1 MNQERGVIWH
11 VQLNKRHSNC
21 WQVAA
26 RALYKAK
33 QTTYFQ
39 PLSKSSKPLKLS
51 YKLGRQI
58 AREHKWWAPLNKG
71 RDRANQVQQKWWMPC
86 YFFYELNI
94 TCTLHKLTNT
104 QKKNWQLCLCLKG
117 TKGGSF
123 GSNARLLSLGI
134 IFTGCCCRWR
144 NIHLSS
150 AKNFSNNPVLMSAQ
164 GPGRIQPNLN
174 RNNPAII
181 KKKLL
186 DEKTIF
192 CKYKGS
198 T

>member
-1 MNQERGVIWH
+1 
-11 VQLNKRHSNC
+11 
-21 WQVAA
+21 
-26 RALYKAK
+26 
-33 QTTYFQ
+33 
-39 PLSKSSKPLKLS
+39 
-51 YKLGRQI
+51 
-58 AREHKWWAPLNKG
+58 
-71 RDRANQVQQKWWMPC
+71 MPC

-123 GSNARLLSLGI
+123 GSKTRLLSLGI
-134 IFTGCCCRWR
+134 IFTGRCCRWW

-186 DEKTIF
+186 EEKTNFLQVPI
-192 CKYKGS
+192 KPNLN
-198 T
+198 

>member
-1 MNQERGVIWH
+1 
-11 VQLNKRHSNC
+11 
-21 WQVAA
+21 
-26 RALYKAK
+26 
-33 QTTYFQ
+33 
-39 PLSKSSKPLKLS
+39 
-51 YKLGRQI
+51 
-58 AREHKWWAPLNKG
+58 
-71 RDRANQVQQKWWMPC
+71 MPC

-94 TCTLHKLTNT
+94 TCTFPKLTNT
-104 QKKNWQLCLCLKG
+104 QKNWQLCLCLKG

-181 KKKLL
+181 KKSFLKRKL
-186 DEKTIF
+186 IS

-198 T
+198 SITKLIYRIIIQRNISPIKQMNRMVKRNLRCNATS